1 VASEQVIELL
11 ALAKEKSQSSRNQLV
26 ENITDLF
33 LSEEGRLSEHERALM
48 SDILTKLIHDVE
60 ESLRKALA
68 AALAKSDAQLPDV
81 VRMLAEDE
89 IDIARPLL
97 EKSKLLKDKDLIH
110 IVRMRTDE
118 HRLSVAIREGL
129 STDVSDALMEYGSHD
144 VIETLLRNPDAALS
158 LRAKEYIV
166 AESRRVDRFQE
177 PLVGREDLPADLAY
191 KMYWWVSAAL
201 RKKIMDTHE
210 MDPVFFDTI
219 MQKATNDALVGQ
231 SENEGA
237 ILRAQK
243 LVRRLHQQDE
253 LTHNFLMDSLRQQKI
268 PVFVAGLSEKAGV
281 DYDTAWH
288 VFNDKGFETLAIMA
302 KGIGIDRSE
311 FSSMYLLISKSRDSR
326 AVSSPQLLRRVME
339 LFDSIDVDTA
349 SGALQYWRQ
358 NKEYQLAMEELD
370 NVGT

>member
-1 VASEQVIELL
+1 MASVQVMELL
-11 ALAKEKSQSSRNQLV
+11 SLAKEKSQTSRNQLV

-33 LSEEGRLSEHERALM
+33 LSNEGRLSEHERALM

-68 AALAKSDAQLPDV
+68 SALAKSEVQMPDV
-81 VRMLAEDE
+81 VKMLAEDHIE
-89 IDIARPLL
+89 IAKPLL

-118 HRLSVAIREGL
+118 HRLSIAIREGL
-129 STDVSDALMEYGSHD
+129 SVEVSEALMEYGSYD
-144 VIETLLRNPDAALS
+144 VIEALLRNPDASLS

-177 PLVGREDLPADLAY
+177 PLVGREDLPSNLAY

-201 RKKIMDTHE
+201 RKKIMENHE
-210 MDPVFFDTI
+210 MDPVFFDAI

-253 LTHNFLMDSLRQQKI
+253 LRPSFLMDSLRQQKI
-268 PVFVAGLSEKAGV
+268 PIFVAGLAELAGV

-288 VFNDKGFETLAIMA
+288 VFNDKGFETLAIMS
-302 KGIGIDRSE
+302 KGIGMDRSE

-326 AVSSPQLLRRVME
+326 AVSSPKLLRRVMD
-339 LFDSIDVDTA
+339 LFDSIDVETA

-358 NKEYQLAMEELD
+358 NKEYKLAMEELD